1 MHQRLHSS
9 MHALPS
15 PETDRSSGK
24 TIVYEILALHR
35 LVSTNKPFVL
45 VYPTVILC
53 EQRVSL

>member
-1 MHQRLHSS
+1 